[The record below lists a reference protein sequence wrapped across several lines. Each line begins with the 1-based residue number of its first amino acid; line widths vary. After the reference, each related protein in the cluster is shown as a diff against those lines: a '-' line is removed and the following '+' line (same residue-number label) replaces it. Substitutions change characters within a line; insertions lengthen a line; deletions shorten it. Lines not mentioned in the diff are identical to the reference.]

1 MARRKKTSP
10 LEDVLDLLAM
20 LPWWACV
27 MLAAVS
33 YLLLHRLAA
42 PIQASDLQ
50 GQGGAMVSAMM
61 QKAVI
66 HGMATAGQYIVPL
79 LCLAAAGLSALR
91 RKQRQ
96 SLLADVAQAPN
107 AAALDGMSWR
117 EFELLVGEAY
127 RLQGYHV
134 AETGLGGPDGGVDL
148 ILRKDGRRTLVQCK
162 QWRRRQVPVNVVRE
176 MHGLL
181 AHYNADAVRIAA
193 IGGFTRDAARFA
205 ADKPITLIDGPTL
218 LALVHSVQSHAR
230 PTAPAQPAATLHRIA
245 PAFAAAV
252 PHTAATPDCPR
263 CGTAMVERTNRRAA
277 SIFWGCTAFPAC
289 RGTR

>member
-96 SLLADVAQAPN
+96 SLLGDVAQAPN
-107 AAALDGMSWR
+107 AAALEANFPVAFTR
-117 EFELLVGEAY
+117 VGE
-127 RLQGYHV
+127 
-134 AETGLGGPDGGVDL
+134 T
-148 ILRKDGRRTLVQCK
+148 
-162 QWRRRQVPVNVVRE
+162 
-176 MHGLL
+176 
-181 AHYNADAVRIAA
+181 YNAREADPRRL
-193 IGGFTRDAARFA
+193 TRFA
-205 ADKPITLIDGPTL
+205 
-218 LALVHSVQSHAR
+218 
-230 PTAPAQPAATLHRIA
+230 
-245 PAFAAAV
+245 
-252 PHTAATPDCPR
+252 
-263 CGTAMVERTNRRAA
+263 
-277 SIFWGCTAFPAC
+277 
-289 RGTR
+289 